1 MALPLALK
9 RPLPTLGTQ
18 PQADVEGP
26 TTDVRALLDAE
37 VKPTNDLITGR
48 LDNGMR
54 YAIMPNKLPPE
65 RFEAHMEINAGSVD
79 ELPGEQGMAHLVEHV
94 TFLGSKKREGLLG
107 TGARANAYT
116 DFHHTVFHVH
126 APLVNNITGRPM
138 LPQVRATINAAG
150 NYWWRFC

>member
-1 MALPLALK
+1 
-9 RPLPTLGTQ
+9 
-18 PQADVEGP
+18 VENA
-26 TTDVRALLDAE
+26 TTDVRAVLDTE
-37 VKPTNDLITGR
+37 VKPTDELVTGR

-54 YAIMPNKLPPE
+54 YAIMPNKLPPQ
-65 RFEAHMEINAGSVD
+65 RFEAHLEINAGSVD

-126 APLVNNITGRPM
+126 APLVNGVSGRPM
-138 LPQVRATINAAG
+138 LPQASAVFHRGSCGA
-150 NYWWRFC
+150 R